1 MNITT
6 WRDQKKFVTVDGR
19 RMAYVE
25 MGSGDP
31 IVFQHGNPTS
41 SYLWRNILPKLATFG
56 RCIAIDLIGMG
67 DSAKLTDSGPDRYT
81 LVEHR
86 HFWEEAL
93 AALGVNKN
101 VTFVIH
107 DWGSALGFDWCRRHP
122 GAVDAVCHME
132 GIVQRLTWEE
142 WPEAATDIF
151 RTFRSPAG
159 EEAVLANNVFV
170 EAVLPSAI
178 LRPLTAEEMEAYRAP
193 FVQAGEDRRPTLTWP
208 RQIPLANSPTDV
220 CEIVDAY
227 GTYMKD
233 VDIPKLMIAGDPG
246 MIMNGS
252 AGQFARSWKNHAEV
266 TVRGLHFLQEDS
278 PDDIVAAIATWLKKI
293 RTK

>member
-25 MGSGDP
+25 MGSGNP

-41 SYLWRNILPKLATFG
+41 SYLWRNILPRLAAFG

-67 DSAKLTDSGPDRYT
+67 DSDKLVDSGPARYT
-81 LVEHR
+81 FAEQR
-86 HFWEEAL
+86 HFWDGAL
-93 AALGVNKN
+93 AALGIRDD
-101 VTFVIH
+101 VTFVVH

-122 GAVDAVCHME
+122 GAVNALCHME
-132 GIVQRLTWEE
+132 GVVQRLTWEE
-142 WPEAATDIF
+142 WPEAATEIFHIF
-151 RTFRSPAG
+151 RSAAG
-159 EEAVLANNVFV
+159 EEAVLTNNVFI
-170 EAVLPSAI
+170 EGVLPSAI
-178 LRPLTAEEMEAYRAP
+178 LRKLTQEEMDAYRAP
-193 FVQAGEDRRPTLTWP
+193 FLKPGEDRRPTLTWP

-227 GTYMKD
+227 GAYMKD
-233 VDIPKLMIAGDPG
+233 VDFPKLMIAGEPG

-252 AGQFARSWKNHAEV
+252 AGQFARSWKNHSEV

-278 PDDIVAAIATWLKKI
+278 PDDIAAAISTWLKKI
-293 RTK
+293 RS